1 MRVGRDSRQSTGT
14 DGQFGSVS
22 VIQTK
27 SVQESTN
34 FDDVRINWDAF
45 ETHVALKRV
54 LSYWLETHRAIS
66 VTEAASRAAM
76 TPAYFSRFFHD
87 KVGVTFKYWID
98 FMRINAAASLLH
110 SANKTVIEVVE
121 ECGFHDPTTFT
132 RTFRRILGLTPLEF
146 KRRRQRR
153 AGLAAPPLM

>member
-1 MRVGRDSRQSTGT
+1 MRLVRDSQRITGAA
-14 DGQFGSVS
+14 GEFGN
-22 VIQTK
+22 K
-27 SVQESTN
+27 SLQEPTS

-45 ETHVALKRV
+45 ETHLALKRV
-54 LSYWLETHRAIS
+54 LSYWLGTHAAIS
-66 VTEAASRAAM
+66 VTEAASHAAM

-87 KVGVTFKYWID
+87 KAGVTFKYWID
-98 FMRINAAASLLH
+98 FMRINYAASLLH

-146 KRRRQRR
+146 KRRRQPR